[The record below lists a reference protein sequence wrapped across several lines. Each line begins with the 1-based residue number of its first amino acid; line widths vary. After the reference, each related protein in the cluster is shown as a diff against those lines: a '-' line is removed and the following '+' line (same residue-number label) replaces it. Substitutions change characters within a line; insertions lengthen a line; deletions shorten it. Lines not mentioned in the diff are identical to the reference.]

1 MKKRTITKF
10 IVTSILVAI
19 GLVLSIFSFDIGI
32 YTYNGFAKSIKLGID
47 LEGGVLAVYNV
58 KNIDDNEANFD
69 EQVQATITRI
79 SSLLT
84 SKGFSEATVVKQG
97 NGLNA
102 TQIRVEVP
110 DVDDPEEI
118 LSLIG
123 EPATLEIKKENSE
136 TAEAILTGNHIKS
149 VSAGMQENSYGVSL
163 QFNEE
168 GTYKLKEL
176 TSELAE
182 SKGSIYIFIGGEL
195 FSQATVNQTLS
206 DGRAFISGGNISS
219 YADAQEY
226 ATKIMSGTFDVGLTL
241 YSNEYVSATLGKD
254 ALKWAII
261 GGVIGLILIFVIMYI
276 RYKDLGL
283 IAIFSLIIYTI
294 LMLFFLQA
302 IPFVQL
308 TLAGIAGIIL
318 SLGMAVDANIVIFE
332 RMRDEYSVGKKIPTA
347 VENGFKKGLVTILDS
362 NVTTLIACLVL
373 YIFGSGTIQSF
384 AITLAL
390 GILLSMF
397 SALVLTKVFCKW
409 YLHLNSKNPKKLN
422 FKREASVD
430 ENK

>member
-1 MKKRTITKF
+1 MKKKTITKF
-10 IVTSILVAI
+10 IVTSVLVLI

-58 KNIDDNEANFD
+58 KNIDDNEANFN

-110 DVDDPEEI
+110 DVEDPEEI
-118 LSLIG
+118 LNLIG

-136 TAEAILTGNHIKS
+136 KAEAIITGKHIKS
-149 VSAGMQENSYGVSL
+149 VQAGMQGSDYGVSL

-168 GTYKLKEL
+168 GTYLLKDL
-176 TSELAE
+176 TSEL
-182 SKGSIYIFIGGEL
+182 SSSNGSIYIFIGGEL
-195 FSQATVNQTLS
+195 FSQAQVNDTL
-206 DGRAFISGGNISS
+206 DQGRAFISGGTIQS
-219 YADAQEY
+219 YDDAQQY
-226 ATKIMSGTFDVGLTL
+226 ATKIMSGTFDVELTL
-241 YSNEYVSATLGKD
+241 HSNEYVSATLGKD

-261 GGVIGLILIFVIMYI
+261 GGLIGLALIFIIMYV

-283 IAIFSLIIYTI
+283 IANFSLIIYAI

-362 NVTTLIACLVL
+362 NITTLIACLVL

-397 SALVLTKVFCKW
+397 TVLVLTKVFCRW

-422 FKREASVD
+422 FKREASLD